1 MRWLGSLS
9 CWMNVRDSLHSYI
22 QISDLV
28 PNITYTI
35 LLMFLH
41 LLPLLSTSLIPLE
54 ADVAVPLLS
63 TG

>member
-1 MRWLGSLS
+1 
-9 CWMNVRDSLHSYI
+9 MNVRDSLHSYI

-41 LLPLLSTSLIPLE
+41 LLALLSTSLIPLE